1 MKALVCGGRDYS
13 DAELVA
19 VVLNYLNKDFNIGRV
34 IDGDARGADRLA
46 GRWARNRGIDN
57 HKFPAQWGR
66 YGKAAGHVRNKEML
80 DMGQPDIVVAFPG
93 GRGTADMARIAR
105 EAEVPV
111 FEVIEEQDGPLLR
124 SRLRNFV
131 DYVKLGTKVFRDPI
145 LVK

>member
-1 MKALVCGGRDYS
+1 
-13 DAELVA
+13 
-19 VVLNYLNKDFNIGRV
+19 
-34 IDGDARGADRLA
+34 
-46 GRWARNRGIDN
+46 
-57 HKFPAQWGR
+57 
-66 YGKAAGHVRNKEML
+66 
-80 DMGQPDIVVAFPG
+80 
-93 GRGTADMARIAR
+93 MARIAR